1 MIPSYDEFLGSI
13 RTLLK
18 GSGILEAFQTEYE
31 KNVAEY
37 LMSGKAVTRTIR
49 GNCITSLAQ
58 FTKLL
63 SPIFPA
69 SSNQS
74 NTQPGN
80 NIYENNVRM

>member
-31 KNVAEY
+31 NNAAEY
-37 LMSGKAVTRTIR
+37 LMSSKAVTRTIR
-49 GNCITSLAQ
+49 GNCTTSLAQ

>member
-1 MIPSYDEFLGSI
+1 MIPSYDEFLESI

-31 KNVAEY
+31 NNAAEY

-49 GNCITSLAQ
+49 GNCTTSLAQ